1 MIDDNDILVW
11 GFRTHE
17 QLASFLEAN
26 TAFEVTMEWRSDVDE
41 QRMGQLIQAD
51 EVILIVHESDPSWE
65 ELVDELSMR

>member
-1 MIDDNDILVW
+1 MTDDNDILVW

-17 QLASFLEAN
+17 QLASYLAAN
-26 TAFEVTMEWRSDVDE
+26 GATEVKMEWRYDVDE
-41 QRMGQLIQAD
+41 RRMGQLIQAD